1 MKRKTRNRKRKH
13 IKKRNTGGAS
23 YSPRTR
29 RPNIDAE
36 SDPDLKHDLKM
47 ALSESPFPESDIKPR
62 RWSASFTTS
71 YMRKKNS
78 NSPSTVKQ
86 KRNTPNGAPRIYHPT
101 LDIEFDSE
109 KNTYQ
114 MKPFNYKYNLPLPLS
129 IPDEI
134 TGLYKSPTT
143 DKYRENDE
151 DVKNQEMLRKINAT
165 PSAYRYLAPKLYD
178 LLDDADIKKT
188 EAFAHAL
195 VIGRLRDE
203 LIPFMR
209 ITNPDIIARRLGI
222 SQSDTR
228 TIMSIITISPRSER
242 RTELTPADRL
252 LSQARIDNYNAHPM
266 FADARQIP
274 DIREMTWED
283 GSDGSV
289 GKKLSPRTLEEAMAN
304 IEAAPKEVQ
313 KQDNVLVWAHG
324 SIGKKLS
331 QRMVQLS
338 NKYFRIIELDRA
350 GDSLGLNGNAPLI
363 EINKALRNVDENHDY
378 GSIFENT
385 SLGNEQRQILFRKI
399 SPYFEDASK
408 HTFNLVDITHDRNIS
423 GDSRY
428 HVQNI
433 RDDHKITYKSMRA
446 FASMGIFSPV
456 DYENDTSTNHLSKK
470 ELFNLYTNTA
480 FLTAGKKIELIRT
493 LLPYAIQSK
502 TRINIIVAAC
512 GGISPITVK
521 NAPPSTLTTYPDITG
536 DVNSRLL
543 VKTGKRYLFVIKIIL
558 SYLKTLTDLYQKYIE
573 SATPFNKKAIIAYYT
588 LMEHT
593 LIKNKLD
600 EKANLDKME
609 DYFTFKLMFPDNL
622 LVEKLRNIADLDPL
636 VQRLVK
642 TKLFLIKEFNATT
655 INTIELYDLQTDVV
669 SKVSKLS
676 VRDDDL
682 AISSNI
688 LKFLNKIK
696 EVSTYIFK
704 NWDVMFDDVFM
715 SMDIDDLARDN
726 FYEDIGDSFIY
737 KYKELPNYDDAMN
750 RRQSIKKKLYS
761 QNPNRVKSRVKGDR
775 RFDLSL

>member
-1 MKRKTRNRKRKH
+1 M
-13 IKKRNTGGAS
+13 
-23 YSPRTR
+23 
-29 RPNIDAE
+29 
-36 SDPDLKHDLKM
+36 
-47 ALSESPFPESDIKPR
+47 
-62 RWSASFTTS
+62 
-71 YMRKKNS
+71 
-78 NSPSTVKQ
+78 Q
-86 KRNTPNGAPRIYHPT
+86 TP
-101 LDIEFDSE
+101 LF
-109 KNTYQ
+109 
-114 MKPFNYKYNLPLPLS
+114 F
-129 IPDEI
+129 
-134 TGLYKSPTT
+134 
-143 DKYRENDE
+143 
-151 DVKNQEMLRKINAT
+151 
-165 PSAYRYLAPKLYD
+165 

-188 EAFAHAL
+188 EAFAYAL

-209 ITNPDIIARRLGI
+209 ITNPDIIAMRLGI
-222 SQSDTR
+222 SPSDAQTV
-228 TIMSIITISPRSER
+228 MSIITIYPNSKRSV
-242 RTELTPADRL
+242 LTPADRL
-252 LSQARIDNYNAHPM
+252 LSQASINRYNAHPM
-266 FADARQIP
+266 FAAPIQIP

-338 NKYFRIIELDRA
+338 NKYFRIIELSTA
-350 GDSLGLNGNAPLI
+350 GDPLGWSGKAPLI

-385 SLGNEQRQILFRKI
+385 SLGNEQRQLLFHKI
-399 SPYFEDASK
+399 YPYFKSTLN

-423 GDSRY
+423 GDERY

-470 ELFNLYTNTA
+470 ELFKLYTNTA
-480 FLTAGKKIELIRT
+480 FLTAGKEIELIAT
-493 LLPYAIQSK
+493 LLPYAIRSK
-502 TRINIIVAAC
+502 TRINIIIAAC
-512 GGISPITVK
+512 SGVSYTTVINATTPNATTPILSK
-521 NAPPSTLTTYPDITG
+521 LEKKRPPTYPDITG

-558 SYLKTLTDLYQKYIE
+558 SYLKKLTDLYQKYIE
-573 SATPFNKKAIIAYYT
+573 SATPFNKKAIIDYYT
-588 LMEHT
+588 LMEDT

-655 INTIELYDLQTDVV
+655 INIIKLYYLQTDVV
-669 SKVSKLS
+669 SKGSKVS

-696 EVSTYIFK
+696 EVSTYIFE
-704 NWDVMFDDVFM
+704 NWDVMFDDVNM
-715 SMDIDDLARDN
+715 NMDIDDLARDN

>member
-13 IKKRNTGGAS
+13 IKTRNTGGAS
-23 YSPRTR
+23 YSPRSR
-29 RPNIDAE
+29 RRNIDAE
-36 SDPDLKHDLKM
+36 SDSALNDDLKM
-47 ALSESPFPESDIKPR
+47 ALADPFPESAINPIR
-62 RWSASFTTS
+62 HRSASFTTS

-78 NSPSTVKQ
+78 NSPSTVKK
-86 KRNTPNGAPRIYHPT
+86 KRNTPNGAPRTYHPT
-101 LDIEFDSE
+101 LDIVVDIPT
-109 KNTYQ
+109 NTYQ
-114 MKPFNYKYNLPLPLS
+114 MKPFNYKYDLPLPLS
-129 IPDEI
+129 KPDEI
-134 TGLYKSPTT
+134 IGLYKSPTT

-151 DVKNQEMLRKINAT
+151 DVKNQEMLRIINAN
-165 PSAYRYLAPKLYD
+165 PSDYKYLAPKLYD

-188 EAFAHAL
+188 EAFAYAL

-209 ITNPDIIARRLGI
+209 ITNPDIIAMRLGI
-222 SQSDTR
+222 SPSDAQAV
-228 TIMSIITISPRSER
+228 MSIITIQPRSG
-242 RTELTPADRL
+242 RTELTPSDRL
-252 LSQARIDNYNAHPM
+252 LSQASIDRYNADPM
-266 FADARQIP
+266 FAAPIQIP
-274 DIREMTWED
+274 DIPRMTR
-283 GSDGSV
+283 S
-289 GKKLSPRTLEEAMAN
+289 KPITLKEAMTNTEAN
-304 IEAAPKEVQ
+304 LKLE

-338 NKYFRIIELDRA
+338 NKYFRIIELGTA
-350 GDSLGLNGNAPLI
+350 GDPLGLSSNAPLI

-399 SPYFEDASK
+399 SPYFESTLN

-433 RDDHKITYKSMRA
+433 RDDHKITYKSIRA

-470 ELFNLYTNTA
+470 ELFKLYTNTA
-480 FLTAGKKIELIRT
+480 FLTAGKKIELIAT
-493 LLPYAIQSK
+493 LLPYAIRSK
-502 TRINIIVAAC
+502 TRINIIIAAC
-512 GGISPITVK
+512 SGVSYTTVI

-536 DVNSRLL
+536 NVNSRLL
-543 VKTGKRYLFVIKIIL
+543 VKAGKRYLFVIKIIL

-573 SATPFNKKAIIAYYT
+573 SATPFNKQAIIAYYT
-588 LMEHT
+588 SMENT
-593 LIKNKLD
+593 LIENKLD
-600 EKANLDKME
+600 KKANLDKME

-622 LVEKLRNIADLDPL
+622 LVEKLRNIADLDPS

-642 TKLFLIKEFNATT
+642 TKLFLIKEFNST
-655 INTIELYDLQTDVV
+655 IMRIVKLYDLHFDVML
-669 SKVSKLS
+669 KMIKIGAN
-676 VRDDDL
+676 DDEL
-682 AISSNI
+682 VISSSVLN
-688 LKFLNKIK
+688 FLNKIK
-696 EVSTYIFK
+696 EVSMYIFE
-704 NWDVMFDDVFM
+704 NQAALFDNGVNINDLVM
-715 SMDIDDLARDN
+715 DN
-726 FYEDIGDSFIY
+726 FYDDIGDSFIY